1 MSKLGLAEIIILL
14 LIVAVPILVI
24 LTILIIRKTQ
34 CKSHF
39 EVAFIIKTNL

>member
-14 LIVAVPILVI
+14 SIVAIPILVI
-24 LTILIIRKTQ
+24 LTVLIIRKTQ
-34 CKSHF
+34 YKSHF